1 MLDDAPC
8 KVEETNKL
16 DAVQDKLHKIN
27 NMAEELCH
35 KISNNYI
42 KLNGCG
48 VPMEAD
54 SRKEDPVKTHEP
66 DGFFEH
72 ANVTMNTIIDR
83 LMYADEK
90 TQDMLRFSDC
100 KQGEDKRV

>member
-42 KLNGCG
+42 KLNGLG
-48 VPMEAD
+48 ESIKVD
-54 SRKEDPVKTHEP
+54 TKEDGPVKAHEP

-90 TQDMLRFSDC
+90 TNDMLRFSDC
-100 KQGEDKRV
+100 KQEEDKRV